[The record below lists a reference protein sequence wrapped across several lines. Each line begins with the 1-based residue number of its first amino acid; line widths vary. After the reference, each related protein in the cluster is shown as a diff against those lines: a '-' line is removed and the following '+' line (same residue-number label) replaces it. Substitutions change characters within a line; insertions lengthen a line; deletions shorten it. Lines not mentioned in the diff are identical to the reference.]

1 MEKETFHY
9 FKLLWIFIYLTPS
22 PPFPCLKI
30 YLKWVKSYRIC
41 YDAVIQEEISD
52 PRSPQILYSYQEKS
66 CFHHIFKKCFHISAC
81 SY

>member
-30 YLKWVKSYRIC
+30 YLK
-41 YDAVIQEEISD
+41 
-52 PRSPQILYSYQEKS
+52 
-66 CFHHIFKKCFHISAC
+66 
-81 SY
+81 